1 MVHEQASVDQNAAPS
16 PGSHGQDGR
25 LAATIARAR
34 PASLP
39 VVEVPRPVFRLDQPI
54 VITIDGPAGTGKSSV
69 AHRLA
74 KKLGLDILDTG
85 AMYRAAAAIAL
96 DQHIELDQ
104 HKRLIEIVRA
114 ADIEFDWKASP
125 PDIRAFGKSFS
136 RRIREPDVTGVVSQY
151 AGVRELRE
159 LMVGMQ
165 RRIAHDHK
173 RIVCE
178 GRDQGSVVFPDA
190 KVKFY
195 LDASAQVRAT
205 RRADQLL
212 REQSLTVSVD
222 VLRAEIEARDTND
235 KSRPFGAL
243 VCPKDA
249 IVVET
254 SGLDLEQVVDALHD
268 AVMRRSREFA

>member
-1 MVHEQASVDQNAAPS
+1 MAE
-16 PGSHGQDGR
+16 
-25 LAATIARAR
+25 R
-34 PASLP
+34 PASTEPQTGVADVLVALRP
-39 VVEVPRPVFRLDQPI
+39 SIVVEVSRPVFRLDQPI

-69 AHRLA
+69 AHQLA
-74 KKLGLDILDTG
+74 KRLGLDILDTG
-85 AMYRAAAAIAL
+85 AMYRAAAAIAV
-96 DQHIELDQ
+96 DQKISLDQ

-114 ADIEFDWKASP
+114 ADIGFDWKSSP
-125 PDIRAFGKSFS
+125 PDIRAFGRSFS

-165 RRIAHDHK
+165 RKIAHDHR

-195 LDASAQVRAT
+195 LDASAQVRAQ

-212 REQSLTVSVD
+212 REQNLRVD
-222 VLRAEIEARDTND
+222 VDALRREIEARDAND

-249 IVVET
+249 IIIET
-254 SGLDLEQVVDALHD
+254 SEMDLDQVVATLHD
-268 AVMRRSREFA
+268 AVVRRSREVARA